1 MLQLYDKTH
10 TGNFIYF
17 LRFQSVNLYLQKIR
31 GRENM
36 NEEFENI
43 ITRVTELYFQYGIK
57 SVTMDDVAR
66 ELGMSKKTLY
76 KYISNKDELVAY
88 CMNSLVE
95 KRNCAFKEI
104 EKEKMNAIE
113 ELFMVN
119 EHVVQMLKNYN
130 PSTEYDLKKYYPDLY
145 EKLRKFRRE
154 NMYEAVKNNIIRG
167 KQEGLYRENLNEDII
182 SRVHVSRIENSYA
195 NEMFDIE
202 ELTSW
207 KFIREMF
214 TYHIHGIANEA
225 GIKFFYEKLKDFE
238 KKLDK

>member
-1 MLQLYDKTH
+1 
-10 TGNFIYF
+10 
-17 LRFQSVNLYLQKIR
+17 
-31 GRENM
+31 M

-66 ELGMSKKTLY
+66 YLGMSKKTLY
-76 KYISNKDELVAY
+76 KYISNKDELVEY
-88 CMNSLVE
+88 CMNSLVK
-95 KRNCAFKEI
+95 KRDCAFKSI
-104 EKEKMNAIE
+104 EDKKVNAIE

-119 EHVVQMLKNYN
+119 EHIVKMLKNYN
-130 PSTEYDLKKYYPDLY
+130 PSTEYDLKKYYPHLH
-145 EKLRKFRRE
+145 EKLRKYRRE
-154 NMYEAVKNNIIRG
+154 NMYEAVKNNIIKG

-195 NEMFDIE
+195 NEMFGIE

-214 TYHIHGIANEA
+214 IYHVNGIANET
-225 GIKFFYEKLKDFE
+225 GIKFFYEKLQEFE
-238 KKLDK
+238 NKLNT

>member
-1 MLQLYDKTH
+1 
-10 TGNFIYF
+10 
-17 LRFQSVNLYLQKIR
+17 
-31 GRENM
+31 M

-76 KYISNKDELVAY
+76 KYISNKDELVEY

-95 KRNCAFKEI
+95 KRDCEFKEI
-104 EKEKMNAIE
+104 EDEKVNAIE

-119 EHVVQMLKNYN
+119 EHIVKMLKNYN
-130 PSTEYDLKKYYPDLY
+130 PSTEYDLKKYYPHLY
-145 EKLRKFRRE
+145 EKLREFRRG
-154 NMYEAVKNNIIRG
+154 NMYEAVKNNIIKG
-167 KQEGLYRENLNEDII
+167 KQEGLYRGDLNEDII

-195 NEMFDIE
+195 NEMFGID

-214 TYHIHGIANEA
+214 IYHVHGIAKEE
-225 GIKFFYEKLKDFE
+225 GIKIFYEKLKNFE
-238 KKLDK
+238 HKLNT